1 MGLKTARSFLQPA
14 KPHQCPMLQVSTN
27 FSLHMGVTAGDMAMV
42 KYALDNGVAV
52 DSVLNGAEPIH
63 LACCMD
69 SLPVLV
75 LLLQHGARPN
85 ARHLPKGTSCYSVTH
100 CPKWGTDS
108 RARAKAAPTPLHFA
122 AANGKLALVRIL
134 LQWGAAVDVADEYG
148 STPIDV
154 AAAQGHVE
162 IVELLRR
169 PPLPRRMTDP
179 SAQPALPPSMRHRCG
194 SQPEPP
200 PSGATRSGWV
210 NQPPRSHPR
219 QRQATPHP
227 TLHLPTISEPF
238 AYGGPAS
245 LPTGPNTHP
254 AETIQVSP
262 STAATG
268 CHSDFT
274 ESTVHSPLL
283 SPMGHSYHSPVVSP
297 HYPAF
302 APKVMVLPSPTSP
315 AFSTSPTATDM
326 GFFTGPPAE
335 HDRSLP
341 RTYSSAMNLSD
352 SDLAAESGQGF
363 STKPKSLSRKISST
377 FFKYTHFSGAHAT
390 DAQGNRRRSAS
401 VDSSAK
407 PQLTSPKP
415 HGASPLFR
423 NVESDPSMGHSLSFS
438 QSRQTGAPAS
448 QSSARTPKAQWTSL
462 PSYLATVTDED
473 EEAVGFRTSIMV
485 TPANSAIRPPRPL
498 VARTTTSDH
507 PHKLPTGSS
516 RRRSTDPTPSSFAT
530 RALQSWRRRY
540 TGDS

>member
-1 MGLKTARSFLQPA
+1 MALKTARSFWQPA
-14 KPHQCPMLQVSTN
+14 KLHQCPTPQVSTD

-42 KYALDNGVAV
+42 KYSLDNGVAV

-75 LLLQHGARPN
+75 LLLQYGARPN
-85 ARHLPKGTSCYSVTH
+85 ARRLPKGTSCYSVTR
-100 CPKWGTDS
+100 CPKWGSDS
-108 RARAKAAPTPLHFA
+108 RARVKASPTPLHFA

-154 AAAQGHVE
+154 AAAQGHTE

-179 SAQPALPPSMRHRCG
+179 PTQPALPPMRLRCG

-200 PSGATRSGWV
+200 SSAARPGWV
-210 NQPPRSHPR
+210 NQPLRSHARHLQTMPR
-219 QRQATPHP
+219 P
-227 TLHLPTISEPF
+227 TLHLSTISEPF
-238 AYGGPAS
+238 VYSGPTS
-245 LPTGPNTHP
+245 LPTGPNARPIETHP
-254 AETIQVSP
+254 VSLSSVSVGVPSGLAE
-262 STAATG
+262 AKA
-268 CHSDFT
+268 
-274 ESTVHSPLL
+274 HSPIL

-297 HYPAF
+297 YYPAF
-302 APKVMVLPSPTSP
+302 APKIMVLPSPTSP

-326 GFFTGPPAE
+326 GSFAGSPTE
-335 HDRSLP
+335 HDR
-341 RTYSSAMNLSD
+341 SAMNLSD
-352 SDLAAESGQGF
+352 SDLTSRSGRV
-363 STKPKSLSRKISST
+363 SPTKPKSLSRKISST
-377 FFKYTHFSGAHAT
+377 FFKYTHFSGAHTA

-407 PQLTSPKP
+407 PRLTPPKP
-415 HGASPLFR
+415 HAASSLFR
-423 NVESDPSMGHSLSFS
+423 NTGSDPSMGHSLSS
-438 QSRQTGAPAS
+438 SHIRHTGSPAS
-448 QSSARTPKAQWTSL
+448 QTLSRPSKTQWTSL

-473 EEAVGFRTSIMV
+473 EEAEVVSRASMV
-485 TPANSAIRPPRPL
+485 NAPAHLVARPPRPPM
-498 VARTTTSDH
+498 ARTTTSDH
-507 PHKLPTGSS
+507 SFKLPTSNS

-540 TGDS
+540 TGDN